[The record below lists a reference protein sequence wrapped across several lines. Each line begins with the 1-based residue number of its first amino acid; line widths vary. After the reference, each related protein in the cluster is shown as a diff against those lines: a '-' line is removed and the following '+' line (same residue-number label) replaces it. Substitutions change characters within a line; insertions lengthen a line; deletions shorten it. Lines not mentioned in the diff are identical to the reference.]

1 MKEQQMHTVRFAMA
15 ALAMAISA
23 AAGAQQPAA
32 KGATLEEVVVTAQ
45 RREESMQD
53 VPIAV
58 TALSG
63 ASLSE
68 RGVASTEML
77 SVAAPSVVI
86 GRFSNSARPFVRG
99 IGSTVADPNNEASVA
114 IYLDGV
120 YQPAAFANFFDFNNV
135 ERIEVL
141 KGPQGTLFGRNATGG
156 VIQVVTRD
164 PSDTPEFEASAG
176 YANYDKYSVSA
187 YAATPIGDKVG
198 VSIAAMY
205 SDQQDGYGENLV
217 SGEDVR
223 LGDDVGV
230 RAKLVFEPTDATTIK
245 LAADYSELDDTGAA
259 YQMLPGTR
267 NVLGQTPPEDDYDV
281 YNNWEPENK
290 VESVGVSL
298 DVKHD
303 FSAVGLRS
311 ITAWRDIDGFWTL
324 DQDLSALPIINAD
337 VNQTGEMFSQEFH
350 LTSADDSTLQ
360 WLVGAFYFEYDA
372 GYDPLATSGLLFSSP
387 PPLGLGVGPGFTFDN
402 LSEAQSVSVFGQAT
416 YPVLEDTNLTLGLR
430 QTWDEA
436 DGDAE
441 TSLTGTPVVIM
452 TNDISFSDDTPTW
465 RVSLDHQ
472 FTDDV
477 MGYIS
482 YNRGMK
488 SGGVGITGAA
498 NTITTYEPEELDA
511 YEIGVK
517 SDLLDG
523 RARFNAAVFYYDFSS
538 IQFQRVVTGAGV
550 IINGGDAESY
560 GADAELEFQATDNLR
575 LRAGISLLDT
585 EIKDF
590 PNAPCTER
598 TPAGTTVDC
607 APGYNA
613 DGNALTQAP
622 DLTGSLAASY
632 RIPTAIGAIDLNA
645 SYYYNDGY
653 CQEIDNR
660 LETDSYELVN
670 ASIVWTNHAE
680 NLSAQL
686 WGRNLTDEFYFVQAL
701 GTANLSDL
709 GTAAAPR
716 TYGVTLSYKYQ

>member
-1 MKEQQMHTVRFAMA
+1 MRKHNAQVLPFATA
-15 ALAMAISA
+15 ALALAISTV
-23 AAGAQQPAA
+23 AGAQEPAG
-32 KGATLEEVVVTAQ
+32 KGARLEEVVVTAQ
-45 RREESMQD
+45 RREQSMQD
-53 VPIAV
+53 VPVAV
-58 TALSG
+58 TALSS
-63 ASLSE
+63 ASLAQS
-68 RGVASTEML
+68 GVGNTEML

-164 PSDTPEFEASAG
+164 PGDTPEFEASAG
-176 YANYDKYSVSA
+176 YANYDKYSVST
-187 YAATPIGDKVG
+187 YAAAPIGDKVG

-205 SDQQDGYGENLV
+205 SDQNDGYGENLV
-217 SGEDVR
+217 TGKDVR
-223 LGDDVGV
+223 LGEELGV
-230 RAKLVFEPTDATTIK
+230 RFKLVFEPTDATTIK
-245 LAADYSELDDTGAA
+245 LAGDYSELNDTGAA

-267 NVLGQTPPEDDYDV
+267 NVLGQNPPKDDYDV
-281 YNNWEPENK
+281 YNNWEPEND
-290 VESVGVSL
+290 VESVGASL
-298 DVKHD
+298 DIKHD
-303 FSAVGLRS
+303 FGAVGLRS
-311 ITAWRDIDGFWTL
+311 ITAWRDIDGLWTL
-324 DQDLSALPIINAD
+324 DQDLTALPIINAD
-337 VNQTGEMFSQEFH
+337 VNQTGEMFSQELH
-350 LTSADDSTLQ
+350 LTSSEDSKLQ
-360 WLVGAFYFEYDA
+360 WLVGAYYFEYDA
-372 GYDPLATSGLLFSSP
+372 GYDPLATSGLLF
-387 PPLGLGVGPGFTFDN
+387 LQMYRVPGFSFDN
-402 LSEAQSVSVFGQAT
+402 LSEAESVSVFGQAT

-430 QTWDEA
+430 QTWDQA
-436 DGDAE
+436 DGKAR
-441 TSLTGTPVVIM
+441 TSLTGTPVVVM
-452 TNDISFSDDTPTW
+452 TNDNSFSDDTPTW

-477 MGYIS
+477 MGYVS

-498 NTITTYEPEELDA
+498 DTITTYEPEELDA
-511 YEIGVK
+511 YEIGIK

-575 LRAGISLLDT
+575 LTAGISLLDT

-598 TPAGTTVDC
+598 TPAGTTIDC

-613 DGNALTQAP
+613 DGNELTQAP
-622 DLTGSLAASY
+622 DFTGSLAASY
-632 RIPTAIGAIDLNA
+632 RIPTEIGAIDLNA

-653 CQEIDNR
+653 YQEIDNR
-660 LETDSYELVN
+660 LETDSYELLN

-709 GTAAAPR
+709 GTAAPPR

>member
-1 MKEQQMHTVRFAMA
+1 MRKHNAQVLPFATA
-15 ALAMAISA
+15 ALAMAISTV
-23 AAGAQQPAA
+23 AGAQEPAG
-32 KGATLEEVVVTAQ
+32 KGARLEEVVVTAQ
-45 RREESMQD
+45 RRVQSMQD
-53 VPIAV
+53 VPVAV
-58 TALSG
+58 TALSS
-63 ASLSE
+63 ASLAQS
-68 RGVASTEML
+68 GVGNTEML

-164 PSDTPEFEASAG
+164 PGDTPEFEASAG
-176 YANYDKYSVSA
+176 YANYDKYSVST
-187 YAATPIGDKVG
+187 YAAAPIGDKVG

-205 SDQQDGYGENLV
+205 SDQNDGYGENLV
-217 SGEDVR
+217 TGKDVR
-223 LGDDVGV
+223 LGEELGV
-230 RAKLVFEPTDATTIK
+230 RFKLVFEPTDATTIK
-245 LAADYSELDDTGAA
+245 LAGDYSELNDTGAA

-267 NVLGQTPPEDDYDV
+267 NVLGQNPPKDDYDV
-281 YNNWEPENK
+281 YNNWEPEND
-290 VESVGVSL
+290 VESVGASL
-298 DVKHD
+298 DIKHD
-303 FSAVGLRS
+303 FGAVGLRS
-311 ITAWRDIDGFWTL
+311 ITAWRDIDGLWTL
-324 DQDLSALPIINAD
+324 DQDLTALPIINAD
-337 VNQTGEMFSQEFH
+337 VNQTGEMFSQELH
-350 LTSADDSTLQ
+350 LTSSEDSKLQ
-360 WLVGAFYFEYDA
+360 WLVGAYYFEYDA
-372 GYDPLATSGLLFSSP
+372 GYDPLATSGLLF
-387 PPLGLGVGPGFTFDN
+387 LQMYRVPGFSFDN

-430 QTWDEA
+430 QTWDQA
-436 DGDAE
+436 DGKAR
-441 TSLTGTPVVIM
+441 TSLTGTPVVVM
-452 TNDISFSDDTPTW
+452 TNDNSFSDDTPTW

-477 MGYIS
+477 MGYVS

-498 NTITTYEPEELDA
+498 DTITTYEPEELDA
-511 YEIGVK
+511 YEIGIK

-575 LRAGISLLDT
+575 LTAGISLLDT

-598 TPAGTTVDC
+598 TPAGTTIDC

-613 DGNALTQAP
+613 DGNELTQAP
-622 DLTGSLAASY
+622 DFTGSLAASY
-632 RIPTAIGAIDLNA
+632 RIPTEIGAIDLNA

-653 CQEIDNR
+653 YQEIDNR
-660 LETDSYELVN
+660 LETDSYELLN

-709 GTAAAPR
+709 GTAAPPR

>member
-1 MKEQQMHTVRFAMA
+1 MRKHNAQVLPFATA
-15 ALAMAISA
+15 ALALAISTV
-23 AAGAQQPAA
+23 AGAQEPAG
-32 KGATLEEVVVTAQ
+32 KGARLEEVVVTAQ
-45 RREESMQD
+45 RREQSMQD
-53 VPIAV
+53 VPVAV
-58 TALSG
+58 TALSS
-63 ASLSE
+63 ASLAQS
-68 RGVASTEML
+68 GVGNTEML

-164 PSDTPEFEASAG
+164 PGDTPEFEASAG
-176 YANYDKYSVSA
+176 YANYDKYSVST
-187 YAATPIGDKVG
+187 YAAAPIGDKVG

-205 SDQQDGYGENLV
+205 SDQNDGYGENLV
-217 SGEDVR
+217 TGKDVR
-223 LGDDVGV
+223 LGEELGV
-230 RAKLVFEPTDATTIK
+230 RFKLVFEPTDATTIK
-245 LAADYSELDDTGAA
+245 LAGDYSELNDTGAA

-267 NVLGQTPPEDDYDV
+267 NVLGQNPPKDDYDV
-281 YNNWEPENK
+281 YNNWEPEND
-290 VESVGVSL
+290 VESVGASL
-298 DVKHD
+298 DIKHD
-303 FSAVGLRS
+303 FGAVGLRS
-311 ITAWRDIDGFWTL
+311 ITAWRDIDGLWTL
-324 DQDLSALPIINAD
+324 DQDLTALPIINAD
-337 VNQTGEMFSQEFH
+337 VNQTGEMFSQELH
-350 LTSADDSTLQ
+350 LTSSEDSKLQ
-360 WLVGAFYFEYDA
+360 WLVGAYYFEYDA
-372 GYDPLATSGLLFSSP
+372 GYDPLATSGLLF
-387 PPLGLGVGPGFTFDN
+387 LQMYRVPGFSFDN

-430 QTWDEA
+430 QTWDQA
-436 DGDAE
+436 DGKAR
-441 TSLTGTPVVIM
+441 TSLTGTPVVVM
-452 TNDISFSDDTPTW
+452 TNDNSFSDDTPTW

-477 MGYIS
+477 MGYVS

-498 NTITTYEPEELDA
+498 DTITTYEPEELDA
-511 YEIGVK
+511 YEIGIK

-575 LRAGISLLDT
+575 LTAGISLLDT

-598 TPAGTTVDC
+598 TPAGTTIDC

-613 DGNALTQAP
+613 DGNELTQAP
-622 DLTGSLAASY
+622 DFTGSLAASY
-632 RIPTAIGAIDLNA
+632 RIPTEIGAIDLNA

-653 CQEIDNR
+653 YQEIDNR
-660 LETDSYELVN
+660 LETDSYELLN

-709 GTAAAPR
+709 GTAAPPR